1 MELERILAR
10 LAEGIVEHGTRTEA
24 GALEALSDAAR
35 DACPG
40 AAAALVDW
48 QGTEIAR
55 MRAFGIVHGVV
66 LDLLDPGDHA
76 WIADRMLGR
85 GDLALVG

>member
-1 MELERILAR
+1 MELERILAG

-24 GALEALSDAAR
+24 GALEALSDAASEV
-35 DACPG
+35 CPG

-48 QGTEIAR
+48 HGTEIAR
-55 MRAFGIVHGVV
+55 LRAFGIVHGVV
-66 LDLLDPGDHA
+66 LDALDPRDHA
-76 WIADRMLGR
+76 CIADQMLGR